1 MSVLL
6 FLLSNYKAWKFPL
19 RKTAPCHV
27 TWELCA
33 LCQKQALLR
42 WKVLLVFAPDQTVQY
57 VLFREWDWFE
67 QTAVDNYHLG
77 KSKFGGEY
85 IHNCQCY
92 FGSERLLS
100 LSIIYHLT
108 TVLVVTLPDDST
120 GNLEDFWITVSQ
132 IGSFSSNQAC
142 DVCPMDEKVFCY
154 VQWIWHRSGYC
165 PGVNAGRCRSF
176 VSWFR

>member
-1 MSVLL
+1 MEVSIQENCTL
-6 FLLSNYKAWKFPL
+6 
-19 RKTAPCHV
+19 PCHLGIV
-27 TWELCA
+27 CPLPKASSSA
-33 LCQKQALLR
+33 LESA
-42 WKVLLVFAPDQTVQY
+42 VVFAPDQTVQY

-92 FGSERLLS
+92 FGSDRLLS

-142 DVCPMDEKVFCY
+142 DVCPMHEKVFCY
-154 VQWIWHRSGYC
+154 VQWIWRRSGYC
-165 PGVNAGRCRSF
+165 PGVNAGR
-176 VSWFR
+176 